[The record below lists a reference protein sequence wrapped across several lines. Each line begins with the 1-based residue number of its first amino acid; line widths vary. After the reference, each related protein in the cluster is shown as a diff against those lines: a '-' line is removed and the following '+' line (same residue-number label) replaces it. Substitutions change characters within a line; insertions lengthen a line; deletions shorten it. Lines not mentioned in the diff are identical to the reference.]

1 MSRARVGPAVR
12 QSASVELH
20 LIGAEQLS
28 AQRRL
33 IIDAICA
40 GLLGAQAVWQSGCRS
55 EIRSQG
61 ESAVHRVRTITADL
75 ISVRRNYGRVAA
87 SCKKTMM
94 VLNHCPVALAG
105 GRLKRSAVE
114 YGDFAAGIADHL
126 VSLQRARGDGHGA
139 SLYAQHVSEVLVREM
154 KMVCVCAV
162 VRQQQPV
169 RKALLDLMEAGT
181 CDCSRL
187 LRQ

>member
-1 MSRARVGPAVR
+1 M
-12 QSASVELH
+12 
-20 LIGAEQLS
+20 
-28 AQRRL
+28 
-33 IIDAICA
+33 
-40 GLLGAQAVWQSGCRS
+40 
-55 EIRSQG
+55 
-61 ESAVHRVRTITADL
+61 
-75 ISVRRNYGRVAA
+75 AA
-87 SCKKTMM
+87 SCEQTMM
-94 VLNHCPVALAG
+94 VFNHCPVALAG

-114 YGDFAAGIADHL
+114 YGDLAASIGNHL
-126 VSLQRARGDGHGA
+126 VSLQHAGGNGHGA

-154 KMVCVCAV
+154 KMIGVCTV